1 VEAAEPLV
9 HVGGLDDHV
18 AGRDGHPADGVEQVI
33 SAPTQ
38 ARTKEFLRRVL
49 DPTHIEIEE

>member
-1 VEAAEPLV
+1 MSPTDVVSQEK
-9 HVGGLDDHV
+9 
-18 AGRDGHPADGVEQVI
+18 
-33 SAPTQ
+33 PTQ